1 MSTSSG
7 YIDSPKCLKK
17 RCLLTYVWKCLEHIK
32 TIKQHMGKSVGPLDP
47 WLDLVWSVAPLIP
60 SHHRLAM
67 RECWVKLCAVLKGCP
82 AGSQQLGELTSSQF
96 HCLTYKVV
104 PSSKLVRNP
113 QKNSGYVFSTPRY
126 WSYRSTWLSQ
136 VWGTILLMM
145 DLKISKGLHV
155 QSQQNTGMGSSMA
168 LINGWASVHEL
179 ITKEKSGALC
189 NKTPSSGSIRLILMG
204 PSKHG

>member
-1 MSTSSG
+1 MSQKTMST
-7 YIDSPKCLKK
+7 YICLGMFGTHKD
-17 RCLLTYVWKCLEHIK
+17 HK
-32 TIKQHMGKSVGPLDP
+32 TTHGEVSWTVGPLIRSG
-47 WLDLVWSVAPLIP
+47 VVSCPLIP